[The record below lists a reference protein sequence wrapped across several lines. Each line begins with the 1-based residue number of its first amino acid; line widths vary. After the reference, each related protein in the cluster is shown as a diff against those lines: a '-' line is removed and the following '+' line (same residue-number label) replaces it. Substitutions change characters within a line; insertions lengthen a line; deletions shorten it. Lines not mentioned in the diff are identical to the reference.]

1 MEIGF
6 ATLDDCDRAT
16 GAVVVVDVLLAFTTA
31 AYAFSRGASSIVL
44 TSTVEEALA
53 LKGRFAG
60 ALAMGE
66 VGTLPVPE
74 FDLSNSA
81 AALLDRD
88 LNDRRIIHRTS
99 NGTQGVHRAR
109 NAKALF
115 VTSFPNARAT
125 AAQVREDGAD
135 GVTFVIT
142 GITDDREGDEDRS
155 CADYIAAILTGGVP
169 DRREY
174 VERARN
180 SACGQW
186 FADPDKP
193 QYRLRDL
200 DLATDVDRFDFA
212 MPVSREDGLLI
223 ARPVKPGALA

>member
-1 MEIGF
+1 MQIRF
-6 ATLDDCDRAT
+6 ATLEDCDRAT

-31 AYAFSRGASSIVL
+31 AFAFSRGASSIVL

-53 LKGRFAG
+53 VKERFPG

-81 AALLDRD
+81 AELLDRD
-88 LNDRRIIHRTS
+88 LGGRRIVHRTS
-99 NGTQGVHRAR
+99 NGTQGVYRAR
-109 NAKALF
+109 NARALF
-115 VTSFPNARAT
+115 VTGFPTATAT
-125 AAQVREDGAD
+125 AAQLRDEEPDD
-135 GVTFVIT
+135 VTFVIT

-155 CADYIAAILTGGVP
+155 CADYIAEILTDGAP
-169 DRREY
+169 DRRAH
-174 VERARN
+174 VERAFN

-186 FADPDKP
+186 FVDPEKP

-200 DLATDVDRFDFA
+200 ELATDVDRFDFA

-223 ARPVKPGALA
+223 ARPARSREYA